1 MTDGHVGQG
10 DVPTLPPVLNKQ
22 EEVQLRRQNEEMGW
36 TLKKHL
42 FTSLVCLLLMLEIN
56 IVGVVKPRQPFD
68 QAGWL
73 QEVA

>member
-22 EEVQLRRQNEEMGW
+22 EEVQLRRQKEEMRW

-42 FTSLVCLLLMLEIN
+42 FRSLVWLLMLEVN

>member
-36 TLKKHL
+36 TLKK
-42 FTSLVCLLLMLEIN
+42 TLVQESCLSFN
-56 IVGVVKPRQPFD
+56 VGGQHCWCCE
-68 QAGWL
+68 ASIAL
-73 QEVA
+73 